1 MLHQSQVVIVPERET
16 LFLQGDEGRAVVVLL
31 VGFIKLSSTTSGG
44 REVVLEICG
53 PGSLFGEL
61 AVLNGWRRIADAL
74 ALSRCE
80 VLSITGAAF
89 RATLAR
95 SPDAMFAM
103 FGVLSR
109 RLRFANQQ
117 IRDSASLPGAA
128 RLAKAMSQLA
138 AAHGR
143 PVGSGLQL
151 EMALSQRELG
161 GMTGLSR
168 ESINKELSAWR
179 GRGWI
184 EMSHRHI
191 TIHAAE
197 ALRSLVGEADVD

>member
-1 MLHQSQVVIVPERET
+1 MLRQSQIVIIPEREV
-16 LFLQGDEGRAVVVLL
+16 LFLQGDEGRAVLVLL
-31 VGFIKLSSTTSGG
+31 VGFVKLSSVTSGG

-61 AVLNGWRRIADAL
+61 AVLNGWTRIADAL

-80 VLSITGAAF
+80 VLSIAGGAF
-89 RATLAR
+89 RATLAQ

-109 RLRFANQQ
+109 RLRFADEQ

-138 AAHGR
+138 AAHAR
-143 PVGSGLQL
+143 PVKSGLQL
-151 EMALSQRELG
+151 EIALSQRELG

-168 ESINKELSAWR
+168 ESINKELALWR

-184 EMSHRHI
+184 EMSHQHI
-191 TIHAAE
+191 TIRAAE
-197 ALRSLVGEADVD
+197 ALRSLVREAEVG